1 MATVAPALINGASTS
16 KSFEYGVVKLTP
28 SKCSL
33 SNFVWQNNVKPY
45 GRISCKRHIPR
56 AEYNSGRG
64 SRSNGGDFLAGFLLG
79 GAIFGALGYV
89 FAPQISR
96 ALWTGYEDGLW
107 KKFPKRMDDDASM
120 ERTRKTLNEKIAQLN
135 AAIDE
140 VSSQLRAEDDTN
152 EPPAVTAS
160 EGEPAT

>member
-1 MATVAPALINGASTS
+1 MAAVTPALINGASTS

-28 SKCSL
+28 SRYSL
-33 SNFVWQNNVKPY
+33 SNLVWQNNRKPY
-45 GRISCKRHIPR
+45 GHMSCKRHISR
-56 AEYNSGRG
+56 AEYDSGRG
-64 SRSNGGDFLAGFLLG
+64 RGSNGGDFLAGFFLG
-79 GAIFGALGYV
+79 GAVFGALGYL

-107 KKFPKRMDDDASM
+107 KKLPKRMDDDASM
-120 ERTRKTLNEKIAQLN
+120 EKTRKTLNEKIAQLN

-140 VSSQLRAEDDTN
+140 VSSQLRAEDDAS
-152 EPPAVTAS
+152 EPAVTAS

>member
-1 MATVAPALINGASTS
+1 MAAAAPALINGASTS

-28 SKCSL
+28 SRYSL
-33 SNFVWQNNVKPY
+33 SNFVRQNNLKPY
-45 GRISCKRHIPR
+45 GRISCKRHISR
-56 AEYNSGRG
+56 AEYDSGRG
-64 SRSNGGDFLAGFLLG
+64 RGNNGGDFLAGFLLG
-79 GAIFGALGYV
+79 GAVFGALGYL

-107 KKFPKRMDDDASM
+107 KKLPKRMDDDASM
-120 ERTRKTLNEKIAQLN
+120 EKTRKTLNEKIAQLN

-140 VSSQLRAEDDTN
+140 VSSQLRADDAVS
-152 EPPAVTAS
+152 EPAVTAS